1 MNETDKA
8 ILSPRP
14 GYASVQDF
22 TPEWIAQVNQAI
34 AAGPNRDGNHP
45 YEVRPGF
52 PACIEVGSDK
62 GGWHRLNLPTNGCEF
77 ESVQG
82 RDEIL
87 ARLHG

>member
-1 MNETDKA
+1 MDPVSKA

-14 GYASVQDF
+14 GYASAQDF
-22 TPEWIAQVNQAI
+22 TPEWIAQVRGAI
-34 AAGPNRDGNHP
+34 AAHP
-45 YEVRPGF
+45 YEIRPGF
-52 PACIEVGSDK
+52 PVCIEVGSDK

-77 ESVQG
+77 ESVQA